1 MADGIAIISVVASST
16 VALAAVAAQVWQGRL
31 NRANESRAWLRDR
44 RTEAYIS
51 VLRQF
56 VKGPDQVSLAER
68 EEITARVAAFA
79 SPEMLSLFDQ
89 WAEVVSTTNDPSNA
103 VVKEQ
108 WFASQAPTSDP
119 EVTLDDFGALFARS
133 VSLQEEIKTRAAS
146 ELQRTET

>member
-16 VALAAVAAQVWQGRL
+16 VALAAVGAQVWQGRL

-44 RTEAYIS
+44 RTEAYIAI
-51 VLRQF
+51 LRQF
-56 VKGPDQVSLAER
+56 VKGPDEVSLAER

-89 WAEVVSTTNDPSNA
+89 WADVVSTANDPANA
-103 VVKEQ
+103 SVKDQ
-108 WFASQAPTSDP
+108 WFATQATSFDS
-119 EVTLDDFGALFARS
+119 EVTLDRFGELFSRS
-133 VSLQEEIKTRAAS
+133 ITLQEEIKARAAS